1 MKWTICALL
10 LLSGAAL
17 ATPRQ
22 SLTAGTPCVACHVN
36 PNGGE
41 GRTELGW
48 SSMNHAGALTFDQMG
63 LQSLHDVT
71 SNQFLDIA
79 SLGFDARLQGARLG
93 RPQIED
99 KPDGG
104 TETTYPDM
112 TWFPMQFQPYL
123 TLKPTSKITLYGT
136 WLMGPSTL
144 RDGEFC
150 DPVFPG
156 MSCFG
161 AQAIFEPGGTA
172 PTVRVGVFQPSI
184 GIRHDD
190 HTILLR
196 GDAANRRQ
204 PVIAPGYAEVGAET
218 IYQPRQW
225 LRMEAGLFGTQNIDD
240 ALNSVQKTAEL
251 WPVAYSARIAFMPH
265 LEFGGEPAGG
275 GGDDEFDDDFD
286 DFDAEPATPFVVNT
300 WIGGSAFGSKD
311 FMMLNGFLGA
321 GIHEGVTLMAE
332 MSAMR
337 RTVEYDQLN
346 AMLNLTYTP
355 WSWITAA
362 LRAERAHTRNSTGEF
377 TTWQY
382 VGGLEFFP
390 VPYLEVRPEY
400 RLVETDEYRFG
411 QATLQ
416 VHLFY

>member
-1 MKWTICALL
+1 MRALIALALL
-10 LLSGAAL
+10 TGVAW

-48 SSMNHAGALTFDQMG
+48 SSMNHAGALTWDQLG
-63 LQSLHDVT
+63 LKGFHDVS
-71 SNQFLDIA
+71 SNRILKIA

-99 KPDGG
+99 TAGGG
-104 TETTYPDM
+104 TETTVPDM

-123 TLKPTSKITLYGT
+123 TVKPTRKVTLYGT

-144 RDGEFC
+144 RDGELC

-156 MSCFG
+156 MSCVG
-161 AQAIFEPGGTA
+161 AQVIFEPGGAA

-204 PVIAPGYAEVGAET
+204 PVIAPGYAELGGEV

-225 LRMEAGLFGTQNIDD
+225 VRLEVGGFGTQHLEE
-240 ALNSVQKTAEL
+240 ALNSVTRTAEL
-251 WPVAYSARIAFMPH
+251 WPAAYSARLTLQPH
-265 LEFGGEPAGG
+265 LEFGGGAPAAAK
-275 GGDDEFDDDFD
+275 DEFD

-300 WIGGSAFGSKD
+300 WLGASAYGSKD
-311 FMMLNGFLGA
+311 FMLINGFLGA

-332 MSAMR
+332 VAAVR
-337 RTVEYDQLN
+337 RTIEHDQLN

-355 WSWITAA
+355 WSWLTFA
-362 LRAERAHTRNSTGEF
+362 LRAERASTREATDEF
-377 TTWQY
+377 TTWQF

-400 RLVETDEYRFG
+400 RLVETDDYRFG

>member
-1 MKWTICALL
+1 MRRIALNGLML
-10 LLSGAAL
+10 LMGLAGVAQ

-22 SLTAGTPCVACHVN
+22 ALTAGTPCVACHVN

-48 SSMNHAGALTFDQMG
+48 SSMRHAGAVTYDQMG
-63 LQSLHDVT
+63 LKSFHDVS
-71 SNQFLDIA
+71 SNTFLD
-79 SLGFDARLQGARLG
+79 SVRLGFDARLQGARLG

-99 KPDGG
+99 KAGG
-104 TETTYPDM
+104 ATETVYPDI

-123 TLKPTSKITLYGT
+123 TVKPTSKVTLYGT

-144 RDGEFC
+144 RDGELC
-150 DPVFPG
+150 DPVFAG

-161 AQAIFEPGGTA
+161 AQAILEPGGAA
-172 PTVRVGVFQPSI
+172 PTIRVGVFQPSI

-225 LRMEAGLFGTQNIDD
+225 LRMELGGFGTNNLDE
-240 ALNSVQKTAEL
+240 ALNSVQKTADL
-251 WPVAYSARIAFMPH
+251 WPVAYSARISFMPY
-265 LEFGGEPAGG
+265 LEFGGEEPAEE
-275 GGDDEFDDDFD
+275 DEFADDFD
-286 DFDAEPATPFVVNT
+286 DEPSTPFGVNT
-300 WIGGSAFGSKD
+300 WIGASAFGSKD
-311 FMMLNGFLGA
+311 FVLFNGFLGA
-321 GIHEGVTLMAE
+321 GIHEGLSVMAE
-332 MSAMR
+332 GSIVR
-337 RTVEYDQLN
+337 RTIEYDQLN
-346 AMLNLTYTP
+346 AMLMLNYTA
-355 WSWITAA
+355 WSWASFA
-362 LRAERAHTRNSTGEF
+362 VRAERAQTRTASDESI
-377 TTWQY
+377 TWQY
-382 VGGLEFFP
+382 VAGMEFFP
-390 VPYLEVRPEY
+390 VPYVEVRPEY
-400 RLVETDEYRFG
+400 RLVETDDYRFG

>member
-1 MKWTICALL
+1 MRGIVFLAMLTGVAW
-10 LLSGAAL
+10 

-48 SSMNHAGALTFDQMG
+48 SSMSHAGAITFDQLG
-63 LQSLHDVT
+63 LSSVHDAT
-71 SNQFLDIA
+71 TNQFLKIA

-99 KPDGG
+99 TAGGG
-104 TETTYPDM
+104 TETTVPDI

-123 TLKPTSKITLYGT
+123 TVKPTKKVTLYGT

-144 RDGEFC
+144 RDGKLC

-161 AQAIFEPGGTA
+161 AQAIFEPGGSA
-172 PTVRVGVFQPSI
+172 PTVRAGVFQPSI

-204 PVIAPGYAEVGAET
+204 PVIAPGYAELGAEV

-225 LRMEAGLFGTQNIDD
+225 LRMEVGGFGTQNLED
-240 ALNSVQKTAEL
+240 ALNSVTETAEL
-251 WPVAYSARIAFMPH
+251 WPAAYSARLTFMPH
-265 LEFGGEPAGG
+265 LEFGGADAAGET
-275 GGDDEFDDDFD
+275 DEFADDFD

-300 WIGGSAFGSKD
+300 WIGASAFGSKD
-311 FMMLNGFLGA
+311 FMLLNGFLGA

-332 MSAMR
+332 AAVAR
-337 RTVEYDQLN
+337 RTIEHDQLN

-355 WSWITAA
+355 WSWLTFA
-362 LRAERAHTRNSTGEF
+362 LRAERAHTRDSTDEF

-400 RLVETDEYRFG
+400 RLVETEDYRFG

>member
-1 MKWTICALL
+1 MSDRLAWML
-10 LLSGAAL
+10 GAFAVL
-17 ATPRQ
+17 ATAGMAQATPRQ

-48 SSMNHAGALTFDQMG
+48 SSMRHAGAVTYDQIG
-63 LQSLHDVT
+63 LKSFHDVS
-71 SNQFLDIA
+71 SNTFLDRVR
-79 SLGFDARLQGARLG
+79 LGFDARMQGARLG

-99 KPDGG
+99 TASG

-123 TLKPTSKITLYGT
+123 TVKPTSKVTLYGT

-144 RDGEFC
+144 RDGELC

-161 AQAIFEPGGTA
+161 AQAILEPGGTA

-225 LRMEAGLFGTQNIDD
+225 LRMELGAFGTGNLDD

-251 WPVAYSARIAFMPH
+251 WPVAYSARVSFMPY
-265 LEFGGEPAGG
+265 LEFGGEAPAEE
-275 GGDDEFDDDFD
+275 DEFD
-286 DFDAEPATPFVVNT
+286 DFDAEPSTPFGVNT
-300 WIGGSAFGSKD
+300 WIGASAFGSKD
-311 FMMLNGFLGA
+311 FMLFNGFLGA
-321 GIHEGVTLMAE
+321 GIHDGLSIMAE
-332 MSAMR
+332 ASLAR
-337 RTVEYDQLN
+337 RTIDYDQLN
-346 AMLNLTYTP
+346 AMLMLNYTP
-355 WSWITAA
+355 WSWISAS
-362 LRAERAHTRNSTGEF
+362 LRAERAQTQTATDESI
-377 TTWQY
+377 TWQY
-382 VGGLEFFP
+382 VAGLEFFP
-390 VPYLEVRPEY
+390 LPYIEVRPEY
-400 RLVETDEYRFG
+400 RLVETDDYRFG